1 MERGLPHP
9 NTSSIQLAPL
19 FIGLRSTGLRGTI
32 KEFVLET
39 VSTQLD
45 KGVHQ
50 ISKAEIERAILEAGG
65 SVSRSG
71 LKLALSE
78 LSDGA
83 TSLPRLR
90 KVGPGK
96 YVAR

>member
-1 MERGLPHP
+1 VERGLPHP
-9 NTSSIQLAPL
+9 NTLSIQLAPL
-19 FIGLRSTGLRGTI
+19 FIGLRLTGLRGTI
-32 KEFVLET
+32 KEFDLEA

-50 ISKAEIERAILEAGG
+50 ISEAEIERAIHEAGG

-71 LKLALSE
+71 LKLALTE
-78 LSDGA
+78 LSDGT

-90 KVGPGK
+90 KVGPRK